1 MLPPPGLTP
10 APQSPVTQ
18 PPVAPSPTNH
28 SHTPANSQPLPQPRP
43 WPNRSPASPALLP
56 PGPTPFADPHLRGVP
71 TVTGKHWELA
81 PWETP
86 TDRLVELTAKLET
99 VLAQNTALLARAKEL
114 ETLGAS
120 REQALLEAMR
130 EIDSVNA
137 AAAQEKAT
145 LLAQV
150 TALQKRLQQREE
162 DEIRFL
168 EAVLEGLRKLLP
180 PEKKP

>member
-1 MLPPPGLTP
+1 M
-10 APQSPVTQ
+10 
-18 PPVAPSPTNH
+18 
-28 SHTPANSQPLPQPRP
+28 
-43 WPNRSPASPALLP
+43 SPASPAPLS
-56 PGPTPFADPHLRGVP
+56 PGSTPFADPHLRGVP

-86 TDRLVELTAKLET
+86 TDRLAELTAKLET

-130 EIDSVNA
+130 EIESVNA
-137 AAAQEKAT
+137 AAAQEKAA

-150 TALQKRLQQREE
+150 TALQKRLQQLED

>member
-1 MLPPPGLTP
+1 MLPPPGPLPATP
-10 APQSPVTQ
+10 
-18 PPVAPSPTNH
+18 PPAATPTP
-28 SHTPANSQPLPQPRP
+28 PANPQPLPQPRP
-43 WPNRSPASPALLP
+43 WPSAAPGTPPSLP
-56 PGPTPFADPHLRGVP
+56 SGAIPFADPHLRGVP

-86 TDRLVELTAKLET
+86 ADRLAELTAQLET
-99 VLAQNTALLARAKEL
+99 VLAQNKALLARAKEL
-114 ETLGAS
+114 ETLGAG
-120 REQALLEAMR
+120 REQALVEAMR

-150 TALQKRLQQREE
+150 TALQKRLQQLEE

-168 EAVLEGLRKLLP
+168 EAVLEALRKLLP